1 MKIIPEHQIEESKK
15 LRAIFQQRQLDAKL
29 RGKRI
34 TQAGVGRACGWASAQ
49 SVFSQLLVGR
59 MALSLDS
66 LLKLALVLRFSPS
79 EVSPRLASTM
89 ELIAK
94 LPGMVDTGLEAYRL
108 PVLAGSVP
116 VSCKALLSDARGF
129 ELERGVFGHLTIY
142 SADPAAYGLV
152 VSGNHLSPR
161 FRNGEVLLIEPGKPC
176 QAGDEVLVQLDDGL
190 CMLKEFIYRRDGQCR
205 LDGVCGGDSV
215 YVEDASIQAMH
226 VVDAI
231 AKPCRWHRSG

>member
-1 MKIIPEHQIEESKK
+1 MKNIPEHQIEESKK
-15 LRAIFQQRQLDAKL
+15 LRAIFEERQLQAKL

-66 LLKLALVLRFSPS
+66 LLKLALVLRFVPS

-94 LPGMVDTGLEAYRL
+94 LPGIVQTDVEPYRL

-116 VSCKALLSDARGF
+116 VSCKALLSDGKVF
-129 ELERGVFGHLTIY
+129 ELERGAFGHLTIY
-142 SADPAAYGLV
+142 SVDPAAYGMV

-161 FRNGEVLLIEPGKPC
+161 FRNGEVLVIEPGKPY

-190 CMLKEFIYRRDGQCR
+190 CMLKEFIYQRDGQCR

-215 YVEDASIQAMH
+215 YVEDTSIQAMH

-231 AKPCRWHRSG
+231 AKPSRWNR